1 MKVAI
6 IGAGNVGKALG
17 TSLTRAGHDVTL
29 AANSRES
36 AQAAAQEIGAGSADT
51 AASAVTGAQVV
62 ILAMPFA
69 AAGETVAT
77 EIADAAAGR
86 IVIDATN
93 PLKADYSGLA
103 TNGISGAEE
112 FQRRLPRSHV
122 IKAFNTVLAS
132 NQANPSLDGTA
143 IDGYV
148 AGDHADAKRQ
158 VLELVGSIGLKPLD
172 VGPLSSARYLEG
184 MAYLNIGLNAA
195 NGWPWTSA
203 WHLER

>member
-1 MKVAI
+1 
-6 IGAGNVGKALG
+6 
-17 TSLTRAGHDVTL
+17 
-29 AANSRES
+29 
-36 AQAAAQEIGAGSADT
+36 
-51 AASAVTGAQVV
+51 
-62 ILAMPFA
+62 MPYA

-103 TNGISGAEE
+103 TNGISDAEE

-122 IKAFNTVLAS
+122 IKAFNPVLAS
-132 NQANPSLDGTA
+132 NQANPSLDGTP

-148 AGDHADAKRQ
+148 AGDDADAKRQ
-158 VLELVGSIGLKPLD
+158 VLELVGSIGLKPID